1 VGDLKLR
8 IDFHVHTVCSRDSLI
23 QIEELV
29 PRCRA
34 TGLDGLAVTDHDTL
48 EGALRAMKRCKDIII
63 IPGMEIE
70 TSEGHVLALNVR
82 KVVKKSPDFSE
93 TIENIHEL
101 GGIAV
106 IAHPFSILKPI
117 VDVDILSTSS
127 LDAVEVANATSFPYS
142 LMMRKSKTLAERLG
156 LPMTGGSDAHFSTV
170 IGRSYTVV
178 DSDSR
183 EVSDI
188 LEAVREGRTEVVG
201 GGITL
206 KERIIKVFKK
216 PISILPLPPSG
227 RG

>member
-1 VGDLKLR
+1 LKLR
-8 IDFHVHTVCSRDSLI
+8 IDLHVHTNYSIDSLI
-23 QIEELV
+23 EIEELV
-29 PRCRA
+29 PGCRGA
-34 TGLDGLAVTDHDTL
+34 GLDGLAVTDHDTL
-48 EGALRAMKRCKDIII
+48 EGAHRAMKRCKDIVI
-63 IPGMEIE
+63 IPGIEIE

-82 KVVKKSPDFSE
+82 KVVKKNPDFSE
-93 TIENIHEL
+93 TIENVHAL

-106 IAHPFSILKPI
+106 IAHPFSILKPV
-117 VDVDILSTSS
+117 VDVDAFSASG

-142 LMMRKSKTLAERLG
+142 LMMRKSKILAERLG
-156 LPMTGGSDAHFSTV
+156 LPMTGGSDAHLSTV

-183 EVSDI
+183 DVSDV
-188 LEAVREGRTEVVG
+188 LEAVKDGRTEVVG

-216 PISILPLPPSG
+216 PDSTLPLPPSG